1 MYGHF
6 IIGSLLFN
14 FSIRVIFEKKENL
27 KFPFLTRDTSTIG
40 ENRVEQDVTRF
51 MKFLTLET
59 RDLSH
64 FKRAIRM
71 RIHWKTARARSWTM
85 PSIII
90 FPFHRVKINFLAG
103 NVNWPCPVSNSI
115 WISSKRERELK
126 IYINR
131 LCDTFIFDTWKIQKS
146 TGMTPGMTVDFFT
159 VKFDQFDER
168 QHFCA
173 IIARNLKPELSRND
187 ISYITR

>member
-14 FSIRVIFEKKENL
+14 FFIRVIFEKKENL

-64 FKRAIRM
+64 LKRAIRM
-71 RIHWKTARARSWTM
+71 RIHWKTARARS
-85 PSIII
+85 
-90 FPFHRVKINFLAG
+90 
-103 NVNWPCPVSNSI
+103 
-115 WISSKRERELK
+115 
-126 IYINR
+126 
-131 LCDTFIFDTWKIQKS
+131 
-146 TGMTPGMTVDFFT
+146 
-159 VKFDQFDER
+159 
-168 QHFCA
+168 
-173 IIARNLKPELSRND
+173 
-187 ISYITR
+187 

>member
-71 RIHWKTARARSWTM
+71 RIH
-85 PSIII
+85 
-90 FPFHRVKINFLAG
+90 
-103 NVNWPCPVSNSI
+103 
-115 WISSKRERELK
+115 
-126 IYINR
+126 
-131 LCDTFIFDTWKIQKS
+131 
-146 TGMTPGMTVDFFT
+146 
-159 VKFDQFDER
+159 
-168 QHFCA
+168 
-173 IIARNLKPELSRND
+173 
-187 ISYITR
+187 

>member
-14 FSIRVIFEKKENL
+14 FSIRVIFEKKESL

-90 FPFHRVKINFLAG
+90 FSFHRVKINFLAG

-146 TGMTPGMTVDFFT
+146 TGMTPPWIFPLW
-159 VKFDQFDER
+159 
-168 QHFCA
+168 
-173 IIARNLKPELSRND
+173 NLINLTKDNTFAQLSHETWSLNFLET
-187 ISYITR
+187 ISHI